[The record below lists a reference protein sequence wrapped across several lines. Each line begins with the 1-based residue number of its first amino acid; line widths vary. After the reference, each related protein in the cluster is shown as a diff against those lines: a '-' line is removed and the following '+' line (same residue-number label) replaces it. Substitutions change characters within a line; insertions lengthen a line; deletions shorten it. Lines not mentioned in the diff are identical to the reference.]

1 MTRIN
6 VYILLKK
13 KKEEHSYFYKNL
25 TFAVSWIMILVL
37 RNLFGIIPIL

>member
-13 KKEEHSYFYKNL
+13 KKEEHLYFYKNL
-25 TFAVSWIMILVL
+25 TLYHE
-37 RNLFGIIPIL
+37 